1 MPTFKNWV
9 SAARVRTLPLS
20 ISGIVLATSFAAYN
34 GYVNWSIFVL
44 ALLTTIALQILSNFA
59 NDYGDG
65 VKGTDNEDRVGPQRS
80 LQSGEV
86 SEDQMFLA
94 IKINI
99 LVIIALVVSLLFCA
113 FGMRHFL
120 YTMLFLAL
128 GGFSVYAAINYT
140 VGESAYGYKGLGD
153 VFVFVFFGLVSGLGT
168 YFLYT
173 LKIDH
178 VIILPAC
185 TIGLLSVAVLNLN
198 NMRDIN
204 SDIKSNKMTMAVKLG
219 LKNAKIYHYALIGLA
234 ILLSS
239 LFAIFYYVSLYNL
252 IFMVMYI
259 PLIKHLFYVK
269 KTTDPVLLDP
279 ELKKVAISTFLLAIL
294 MGVGYII

>member
-1 MPTFKNWV
+1 MPSIKNWV
-9 SAARVRTLPLS
+9 SAARLRTLPLS
-20 ISGIVLATSFAAYN
+20 VSGIILATSFAAYN
-34 GYVNWSIFVL
+34 GYVNWYIFVL
-44 ALLTTIALQILSNFA
+44 ALLTTVALQVLSNFA

-65 VKGTDNEDRVGPQRS
+65 VKGTDNEDRVGPQRA
-80 LQSGEV
+80 LQSGQV
-86 SEDQMFLA
+86 TPDQMFEA

-99 LVIIALVVSLLFCA
+99 LVIIALVVMLLFNA

-128 GGFSVYAAINYT
+128 GAFSVYAAINYT
-140 VGESAYGYKGLGD
+140 VGDSAYGYKGLGD
-153 VFVFVFFGLVSGLGT
+153 VFVFLFFGLVSGLGT

-178 VIILPAC
+178 VIILPAI

-204 SDIKSNKMTMAVKLG
+204 SDIKSNKITLAVKLG
-219 LKNAKIYHYALIGLA
+219 LINAKRYQYVLIGGA
-234 ILLSS
+234 ILIST
-239 LFAIFYYVSLYNL
+239 LFAVLYYVSAYNL
-252 IFMVMYI
+252 MFMVMYV
-259 PLIKHLFYVK
+259 PLVKHLLYVK
-269 KTTDPVLLDP
+269 KTTNPALLDS

-294 MGVGYII
+294 MGVGYVI

>member
-1 MPTFKNWV
+1 MPSFKHWV

-20 ISGIVLATSFAAYN
+20 ISGIILATCFAAYN
-34 GYVNWSIFVL
+34 GYVNWSIFAL
-44 ALLTTIALQILSNFA
+44 ALLTTVALQILSNFA

-65 VKGTDNEDRVGPQRS
+65 VKGTDNEERVGPLRA

-86 SEDQMFLA
+86 SPDQMFLA

-99 LVIIALVVSLLFCA
+99 LVIIVLVVSLLFCA

-120 YTMLFLAL
+120 YTMFFLAL
-128 GGFSVYAAINYT
+128 GGLSVYAAINYT
-140 VGESAYGYKGLGD
+140 VGDSAYGYKGLGD

-178 VIILPAC
+178 VVILPAC
-185 TIGLLSVAVLNLN
+185 TIGLLSVSVLNLN

-204 SDIKSNKMTMAVKLG
+204 SDLKSNKITMAVKLG
-219 LKNAKIYHYALIGLA
+219 LTNSKRYHYVLICSA
-234 ILLSS
+234 IFLSA
-239 LFAIFYYVSLYNL
+239 LFAVFYYVSPYNL
-252 IFMVMYI
+252 MFMVMYI

-269 KTTDPVLLDP
+269 KTTDPSQLDS

-294 MGVGYII
+294 MGVGYVI

>member
-1 MPTFKNWV
+1 MPTVKNWI

-20 ISGIVLATSFAAYN
+20 ISGIVLATCFAAYN
-34 GYVNWSIFVL
+34 GFVNWTIFVL
-44 ALLTTIALQILSNFA
+44 ALLTTIALQVLSNFA

-65 VKGTDNEDRVGPQRS
+65 VKGTDNEDRVGPQRA
-80 LQSGEV
+80 LQSGSV
-86 SEDQMFLA
+86 SEAQMFMA

-99 LVIIALVVSLLFCA
+99 LVIIALVVSLLFSA

-120 YTMLFLAL
+120 YTMFFLAL

-140 VGESAYGYKGLGD
+140 VGDSAYGYKGLGD

-168 YFLYT
+168 YFLYA

-219 LKNAKIYHYALIGLA
+219 LKNAKLYHYTLIGLA

-239 LFAIFYYVSLYNL
+239 LFAIFYFVSPYNL
-252 IFMVMYI
+252 VFMVMYI
-259 PLIKHLFYVK
+259 PLIKHVFYVK
-269 KTTDPVLLDP
+269 KTTEPSMLDQ

-294 MGVGYII
+294 MGAGYAI

>member
-1 MPTFKNWV
+1 MPSIKNWV
-9 SAARVRTLPLS
+9 SAARLRTLPLS
-20 ISGIVLATSFAAYN
+20 VSGIILATSFAAYN
-34 GYVNWSIFVL
+34 GYVNWYIFVL
-44 ALLTTIALQILSNFA
+44 ALLTTVALQVLSNFA

-65 VKGTDNEDRVGPQRS
+65 VKGTDNEDRVGPQRA
-80 LQSGEV
+80 LQSGQV
-86 SEDQMFLA
+86 TPDQMFEA

-99 LVIIALVVSLLFCA
+99 LVIIALVVMLLFNA

-128 GGFSVYAAINYT
+128 GAFSVYAAINYT

-153 VFVFVFFGLVSGLGT
+153 VFVFLFFGLVSGLGT

-178 VIILPAC
+178 VIILPAI

-204 SDIKSNKMTMAVKLG
+204 SDIKSNKITLAVKLG
-219 LKNAKIYHYALIGLA
+219 LINAKRYQYVLIGGA
-234 ILLSS
+234 ILIST
-239 LFAIFYYVSLYNL
+239 LFAVLYYVSPYNL
-252 IFMVMYI
+252 MFMVMYV
-259 PLIKHLFYVK
+259 PLVKHLLYVK
-269 KTTDPVLLDP
+269 KTTNPALLDS

-294 MGVGYII
+294 MGVGYVI

>member
-1 MPTFKNWV
+1 MPSIKNWV
-9 SAARVRTLPLS
+9 SAARLRTLPLS
-20 ISGIVLATSFAAYN
+20 VSGIILATSFAAYN
-34 GYVNWSIFVL
+34 GYVNWYIFVL
-44 ALLTTIALQILSNFA
+44 ALLTTVALQVLSNFA

-65 VKGTDNEDRVGPQRS
+65 VKGTDNEDRVGPQRA
-80 LQSGEV
+80 LQSGQV
-86 SEDQMFLA
+86 TPDQMFEA

-99 LVIIALVVSLLFCA
+99 LVIIALVVMLLFNA

-128 GGFSVYAAINYT
+128 GAFSVYAAINYT

-178 VIILPAC
+178 VIILPAI

-204 SDIKSNKMTMAVKLG
+204 SDIKSNKITMAVKLG
-219 LKNAKIYHYALIGLA
+219 LKNAKLYHYTLIGFA
-234 ILLSS
+234 IFLSS
-239 LFAIFYYVSLYNL
+239 LFAILYYVSPYNL
-252 IFMVMYI
+252 MFMVMYV
-259 PLIKHLFYVK
+259 PLVKHLLYVK
-269 KTTDPVLLDP
+269 KTTNPALLDS

-294 MGVGYII
+294 MGVGYVI

>member
-1 MPTFKNWV
+1 MPSFKHWV
-9 SAARVRTLPLS
+9 SAARLRTLPLS
-20 ISGIVLATSFAAYN
+20 ISGIIIATCFAAYN
-34 GYVNWSIFVL
+34 GYMNWYIFILAILTTL
-44 ALLTTIALQILSNFA
+44 ALQVLSNFA

-65 VKGTDNEDRVGPQRS
+65 VKGTDNHERVGPLRA

-86 SEDQMFLA
+86 SPEQMFTA

-99 LVIIALVVSLLFCA
+99 LIIIVLVVSLLFSA

-120 YTMLFLAL
+120 YTMLFLSM
-128 GGFSVYAAINYT
+128 GGLSVYSAITYT

-153 VFVFVFFGLVSGLGT
+153 IFVFVFFGLVSGLGT
-168 YFLYT
+168 YFLYA

-185 TIGLLSVAVLNLN
+185 AIGLLSVAVLNLN

-204 SDIKSNKMTMAVKLG
+204 SDRNSNKITLAVKLG
-219 LKNAKIYHYALIGLA
+219 LNKAKRYHYFLIVGAIIISIVFA
-234 ILLSS
+234 IL
-239 LFAIFYYVSLYNL
+239 YYVSPFN
-252 IFMVMYI
+252 FMFMIMFI
-259 PLIKHLFYVK
+259 PLIKHIIYVK
-269 KTTDPVLLDP
+269 KVTVPSMLDT

-294 MGVGYII
+294 MGVGYLI

>member
-1 MPTFKNWV
+1 MPSIKNWV
-9 SAARVRTLPLS
+9 SAARLRTLPLS
-20 ISGIVLATSFAAYN
+20 VSGIILATSFAAYN
-34 GYVNWSIFVL
+34 GYVNWYIFVL
-44 ALLTTIALQILSNFA
+44 ALLTTVALQVLSNFA

-65 VKGTDNEDRVGPQRS
+65 VKGTDNEDRVGPQRA
-80 LQSGEV
+80 LQSGQV
-86 SEDQMFLA
+86 TPDQMFEA

-99 LVIIALVVSLLFCA
+99 LVIIALVVMLLFNA

-128 GGFSVYAAINYT
+128 GAFSVYAAINYT

-153 VFVFVFFGLVSGLGT
+153 VFVFLFFGLVSGLGT

-178 VIILPAC
+178 VIILPAI

-204 SDIKSNKMTMAVKLG
+204 SDIKSNKITLAVKLG
-219 LKNAKIYHYALIGLA
+219 LINAKRYQYVLIGGA
-234 ILLSS
+234 ILIST
-239 LFAIFYYVSLYNL
+239 LFAVLYYVSPYNL
-252 IFMVMYI
+252 MFMVIYV
-259 PLIKHLFYVK
+259 PLVKHLLYVK
-269 KTTDPVLLDP
+269 KTTNPALLDS

-294 MGVGYII
+294 MGVGYVI